1 MKYTK
6 YLKFPKNQYYQDI
19 YSKSIAVL
27 HHTVSGM
34 GIDGDIRWWEQTAER
49 VATPYIVARD
59 GEITEVFDPK
69 FWAHHLG
76 IKAATLKQYGSNVSN
91 ERLNQLSIPIEI
103 DSWGQLVKKGD
114 KFYSYTGQEV
124 PKEKVQIYATPYRG
138 CSYYEKYSTEQIQA
152 VKELLLSL
160 KQKFG
165 IKLYYFPEMFEVS
178 AKALKGYHGIW
189 SHTSYRPDKSDV
201 HPQPELIEMLKSIKE
216 N

>member
-1 MKYTK
+1 MNISK
-6 YLKFPKNQYYQDI
+6 YLKFPKNQYYQDV
-19 YSKSIAVL
+19 YGKSIAVL
-27 HHTVSGM
+27 HHTVSGQ
-34 GIDGDIRWWEQTAER
+34 GVEGDIKWWEQTAER
-49 VATPYIVARD
+49 VATPYIVGRE
-59 GEITEVFDPK
+59 GLVTEVFDPK

-76 IKAATLKQYGSNVSN
+76 IKSDTLKKYGSSVSN
-91 ERLNQLSIPIEI
+91 ERLNQLSIPIEL

-124 PKEKVQIYATPYRG
+124 PKERVQIYSTPYRG
-138 CSYYEKYSTEQIQA
+138 CSYYEKYTADQLQA
-152 VKELLLSL
+152 LKELLLYL
-160 KQKFG
+160 KKNYG

-189 SHTSYRPDKSDV
+189 SHTSYRQDKSDV